1 MTEFDNLKRSY
12 TFAVQFLLAS
22 NVGYHKAKASNE
34 MLHKF
39 YENMVENSLYS
50 DMDKVAMK
58 LQLDLLKE
66 TFSQEIRLCYNVG

>member
-1 MTEFDNLKRSY
+1 MSEFDNLKRSY
-12 TFAVQFLLAS
+12 TSAAQFLLVS

-50 DMDKVAMK
+50 DMDKAAMK

-66 TFSQEIRLCYNVG
+66 AFSEEIRRVYNVG